1 VLSLAPRVTCT
12 KMGTIKHL
20 SADWEQWV
28 RTNVCRGVPAA
39 VLIEEM
45 VGKDFDRAFATAS
58 VMRRSPQTAPVGMA
72 DLEPSRISSGSRIAI
87 EDHSIAVVSRI
98 QSPDIAVLDNV
109 LSHEECDALIALSRS
124 KLARSTTI
132 DPATGAEQVI
142 DARSS
147 EGTYFMRGEN
157 AIVSRIEKRLAI
169 LNGVSVENGEG
180 LQILHYGTGG
190 EYQPHFD
197 FFEPQD
203 PGSAAHLKTGGQR
216 VCTTIMY
223 LNDVDAGGETI
234 FPEIHL
240 SVSPRKGAA
249 VCFSYCDSQGAL
261 DRLTLHGGAPV
272 KHGEKWI
279 ATKWVRQGAHV

>member
-1 VLSLAPRVTCT
+1 
-12 KMGTIKHL
+12 MGTIKHL

-28 RTNVCRGVPAA
+28 HTNVCRGVPAA

-58 VMRRSPQTAPVGMA
+58 VMRRSPQTDPGGIAEPR
-72 DLEPSRISSGSRIAI
+72 PSRISSGSRIDI
-87 EDHSIAVVSRI
+87 EGHSITVVSRI
-98 QSPDIAVLDNV
+98 QSPDIAMLDHV
-109 LSHEECDALIALSRS
+109 LSYEECDALIALSRS

-132 DPATGAEQVI
+132 DSATGAEQVI

-147 EGTYFMRGEN
+147 EGSYFMRGEN
-157 AIVSRIEKRLAI
+157 AIVSRIEYRLAA
-169 LNGVSVENGEG
+169 LTGMPVENGEG

-203 PGSAAHLKTGGQR
+203 PGSAGHLKSGGQR

-234 FPEIHL
+234 FPDLHL

-249 VCFSYCDSQGAL
+249 VYFSYCDSRGAL

-272 KHGEKWI
+272 KRGEKWI
-279 ATKWVRQGAHV
+279 ATKWARQGAHV

>member
-1 VLSLAPRVTCT
+1 
-12 KMGTIKHL
+12 MGTRKHL

-28 RTNVCRGVPAA
+28 LTNLRRGVPAS

-58 VMRRSPQTAPVGMA
+58 VMRASPDFAVGGAA
-72 DLEPSRISSGSRIAI
+72 DPQPSTISSDGRIVI
-87 EDHSIAVVSRI
+87 ENHTVGVISRI
-98 QSPDIAVLDNV
+98 QSPDIAVLDHV
-109 LSHEECDALIALSRS
+109 LSHEECDALIELSRP

-157 AIVSRIEKRLAI
+157 AVVARIEKRLSA
-169 LNGVSVENGEG
+169 LTGTPVANGEG
-180 LQILHYGTGG
+180 LQILHYGSGG

-197 FFEPQD
+197 FFEPRD

-234 FPEIHL
+234 FPDIHL

-249 VCFSYCDSQGAL
+249 VYFSYCDSRGRL
-261 DRLTLHGGAPV
+261 DRKTLHGGAPV
-272 KHGEKWI
+272 KRGEKWI
-279 ATKWVRQGAHV
+279 ATKWVRQGAHA